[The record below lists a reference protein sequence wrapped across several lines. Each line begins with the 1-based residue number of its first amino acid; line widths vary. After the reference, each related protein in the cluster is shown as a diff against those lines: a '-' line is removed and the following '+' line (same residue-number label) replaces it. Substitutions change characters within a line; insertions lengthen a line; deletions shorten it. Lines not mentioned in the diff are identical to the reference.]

1 LLSKDLSS
9 LPKWGE
15 EVVEDWNLLGGGEE
29 EEEEAFKDTFISC
42 SS

>member
-1 LLSKDLSS
+1 LSKELSS

-15 EVVEDWNLLGGGEE
+15 EVVENWNLLGGGE